1 MSPGIDV
8 PKSAFK
14 SEGWWICL
22 SGSASVLIGLVVL
35 AGWHWHNEVL
45 IQIGPTLAPMQ
56 RNTAVGFI
64 LCGAG
69 FLCWLGPEERQKYA
83 ARCGWTAAAL
93 GLVTLLE
100 YSFSVDLRIDQLLG
114 PAQAMSKAP
123 FPGRMSLL
131 TAFCLMLTGVCMAVA
146 TPRATRKKEIAAAL
160 GGSLVSAIALASIF
174 SYFLGTGVPFGW
186 AQVSFMAA
194 HSATAFLLLGSGL
207 VAQATAMNGRA
218 CNPAQSTTPR
228 PPPPW
233 LPWCLYLVL
242 ATILLSLWQAVL
254 ASSDPRSG
262 LSRIGGALAA
272 FLLISVILLV
282 TPVGWQDKVT
292 TGVGMG
298 LLVVAF
304 VGVLSY
310 RSLTETDDER
320 SWVSHTH
327 TVIETL
333 DSLASSLE
341 SSRPEQEEL
350 AHTEMDQLYVKVQ
363 ELRSLTIDNP
373 TQQHILDSLQDAL
386 PGLAREGHK
395 AELATTSNVSRDSSR
410 HQEAIAEIRIL
421 IARMRSG
428 ENRLLNERSR
438 AVEAN
443 SRRTRFA
450 VVVGNLMALLFIVV
464 ALVSARRE
472 MATRRRV
479 EDALRT
485 AERTF
490 RGLLESAPDA
500 VVVVNRAGKIVLVNA
515 QIERVFGHKREE
527 LIGREIELL
536 IPSRFRQSHPAHFG
550 GFFSSPHARPMGK
563 GLELYGLRQDGSEFP
578 VEISL
583 SPLETEEGVL
593 VSAAIRDITS
603 RKQSEDEIRRLNQ
616 SLEERAEELA
626 ASNKELEAF
635 TYTAAH
641 DLRAPLRHLHGYS
654 TFLKEAWYERLDDEG
669 RHFLDRIIISTKGMA
684 ILLDEL
690 LNFSRLG
697 RVELQTHAVSLTDL
711 VARIREDL
719 ETEPDARRVNWEVGE
734 LPEVEGDLSL
744 LHQVLV
750 NLLSNAVKYS
760 RKSAEPKVVIDCVS
774 GEAGMTTIRV
784 QDNGAGFDMQY
795 ANKLFQVFQRLHRA
809 KDFEGTGIGLAIVRR
824 IVERHGGRAW
834 AEGTVGQGATFYFSL
849 PTRRQDRGQARVH
862 SAGR

>member
-1 MSPGIDV
+1 MS
-8 PKSAFK
+8 A
-14 SEGWWICL
+14 
-22 SGSASVLIGLVVL
+22 LIGLIVL
-35 AGWHWHNEVL
+35 AGWHWHDAVL

-69 FLCWLGPEERQKYA
+69 FLCLSSAGRRQKYVTWF
-83 ARCGWTAAAL
+83 GWTVAILGAL
-93 GLVTLLE
+93 TVLE
-100 YSFSVDLRIDQLLG
+100 YSFSIDLRIDQLLG
-114 PAQAMSKAP
+114 PAPAMSKAP
-123 FPGRMSLL
+123 IPGRMSLL
-131 TAFCLMLTGVCMAVA
+131 TAICFTLTGLSMTAVIEI
-146 TPRATRKKEIAAAL
+146 KSGMKEIGVAL
-160 GGSLVSAIALASIF
+160 AGSLVFATAIASIF
-174 SYFLGTGVPFGW
+174 GYFLGAGVAFGW
-186 AQVSFMAA
+186 VLVSFMPA
-194 HSATAFLLLGSGL
+194 HTAIAFTFLGSGL
-207 VAQATAMNGRA
+207 VVRAIATNRQAAKLLNA
-218 CNPAQSTTPR
+218 AAPS
-228 PPPPW
+228 PPPRW

-242 ATILLSLWQAVL
+242 ATVLLSLWQAMI
-254 ASSDPRSG
+254 STGDSRSG
-262 LSRIGGALAA
+262 ISRLIGVLAA
-272 FLLISVILLV
+272 FMLVSLILLL

-310 RSLTETDDER
+310 RSLIQTDDER

-327 TVIETL
+327 TVIEKL
-333 DSLASSLE
+333 DSFSANLE
-341 SSRPEQEEL
+341 TTRPAQTNFSRADVDEFEVRL
-350 AHTEMDQLYVKVQ
+350 Q
-363 ELRSLTIDNP
+363 ELRTLTSDNP
-373 TQQHILDSLQDAL
+373 IQQQNLDLLQNAL
-386 PGLAREGHK
+386 ADLASTESHAAGGHPN
-395 AELATTSNVSRDSSR
+395 SNLFAVSSG
-410 HQEAIAEIRIL
+410 QQQALEKIRTL
-421 IARMRSG
+421 VARMQSE

-450 VVVGNLMALLFIVV
+450 VVVGNLIALVFIIV

-536 IPSRFRQSHPAHFG
+536 IPSRFRQSHPAHVG
-550 GFFSSPHARPMGK
+550 GFLSTPHARPMGK

-603 RKQSEDEIRRLNQ
+603 RKQSENEIRRLNQ

-626 ASNKELEAF
+626 AANKELEAF

-654 TFLKEAWYERLDDEG
+654 TFLKEAWYERLDEEG
-669 RHFLDRIIISTKGMA
+669 RHFLDRIITSTKGMA

-711 VARIREDL
+711 VARIREDF
-719 ETEPDARRVNWEVGE
+719 EAEPDARRVNWEVGE

-760 RKSAEPKVVIDCVS
+760 RKSAEPTVVIDSVS
-774 GEAGMTTIRV
+774 GEAGMITIRV

-824 IVERHGGRAW
+824 IVERHGGQVW
-834 AEGTVGQGATFYFSL
+834 AEGAVGQGATFYFTL
-849 PTRRQDRGQARVH
+849 PTRRQDHGQARVH